1 MELNRILQRKILL
14 SLQKVYPDSL
24 LVSALPGFSDD
35 RQFMGNLFYLQE
47 HGLIDGGDVRE
58 PGRCRS
64 MIDAQITRSGLDFL
78 SDDGGIS
85 AILGGGVAVKLTSS
99 ELADAVDRAL
109 VEADFDKHERAGIRE
124 SLLLMGND
132 ESKELVLELIRL
144 SAYERSGF
152 LSALSRRDNLLHNFS
167 GE

>member
-1 MELNRILQRKILL
+1 MELNRILQREILI
-14 SLQKVYPDSL
+14 SLKKVYPDSL

-47 HGLIDGGDVRE
+47 HGLIEGGDVRE

-78 SDDGGIS
+78 TDDGGLS
-85 AILGGGVAVKLTSS
+85 AILGGVAVKLTSS
-99 ELADAVDRAL
+99 EYIGAIDQALLHADLD
-109 VEADFDKHERAGIRE
+109 DHERDVIQK
-124 SLLLMGND
+124 SLLQMDN
-132 ESKELVLELIRL
+132 ETAKELVLELIGL
-144 SAYERSGF
+144 SVRGKVDFLAILARRERS
-152 LSALSRRDNLLHNFS
+152 LHNFS